1 MPFSSIPKP
10 KLNAVLQVAKESIG
24 IFLLIELN
32 MEKVIK
38 LSHKEFLS
46 LDKDYEKTA
55 SIVRLVYVRD
65 TTPGISRIKK
75 GNGYSYQYKGKTVS
89 EKEKLERIKKLAIP
103 PSWTEVWICPV
114 ENGHIQA
121 TGLDL
126 RKRKQYRYHA
136 LWHTLRNETKFHR
149 MIEFG
154 KALPALRK
162 QVEKDLSGK
171 ELNESKVLATVV
183 SLMERTFIRVGSS
196 DYEKANGS
204 YGISTLKD
212 QHVSIKGDSIRFSF
226 TGKKGID
233 HDISLKSKKLAKIV
247 KQCRDIPGKELFQY
261 YSSNGDRKSIDSGM
275 INNYIKAATEL
286 DFTAKDFRTWAGT
299 LQALESFRSI
309 GDAANDSETKKKI
322 VSVLDDVSL
331 KLGNSR
337 TICKKYYVH
346 PGLIKLYEDKKLLNY
361 LKELDKLEN
370 ANGVAGLT
378 AAEKMMMKILA
389 KLQ

>member
-1 MPFSSIPKP
+1 M
-10 KLNAVLQVAKESIG
+10 
-24 IFLLIELN
+24 N
-32 MEKVIK
+32 MEKVVK

-46 LDKDYEKTA
+46 LDKDYKKAA

-65 TTPGISRIKK
+65 NAPGISRTKK
-75 GNGYSYQYKGKTVS
+75 GNGFSYQYQGKKIS
-89 EKEKLERIKKLAIP
+89 RDHLERIRKLAIP
-103 PSWTEVWICPV
+103 PSWSEVWICPV

-154 KALPALRK
+154 KILPLLRK
-162 QVEKDLSGK
+162 QIEKDLSGK
-171 ELNESKVLATVV
+171 ELDEKKVLATVV
-183 SLMERTFIRVGSS
+183 SLMERTFIRVGNS

-212 QHVSIKGDSIRFSF
+212 QHVSVQGDSIRFSF
-226 TGKKGID
+226 TGKKGIN

-261 YSSNGDRKSIDSGM
+261 YSPDGVRKSIDSGM
-275 INNYIKAATEL
+275 INNYIKSVTEM
-286 DFTAKDFRTWAGT
+286 DFSAKDFRTWAGT
-299 LQALESFRSI
+299 LQALESFRSV
-309 GDAANDSETKKKI
+309 GDAASDSEAKKKI
-322 VSVLDDVSL
+322 VSVLDEVSV

-337 TICKKYYVH
+337 TVCKKYYVH
-346 PGLIKLYEDKKLLNY
+346 PGLIKLYEEKKLLNH
-361 LKELDKLEN
+361 LKELNTLEN
-370 ANGVAGLT
+370 TSGGAGLT
-378 AAEKMMMKILA
+378 AAERILMKILP
-389 KLQ
+389 KMQ

>member
-1 MPFSSIPKP
+1 
-10 KLNAVLQVAKESIG
+10 
-24 IFLLIELN
+24 

-55 SIVRLVYVRD
+55 SMVRLVYVRD
-65 TTPGISRIKK
+65 SNPGISRIKK
-75 GNGYSYQYKGKTVS
+75 GNGFSYKYKGKAVS
-89 EKEKLERIKKLAIP
+89 EKGQLERIKKLAIP

-126 RKRKQYRYHA
+126 RKRKQYRYHS

-154 KALPALRK
+154 KALPLLRK
-162 QVEKDLSGK
+162 RIEKDLSGK
-171 ELNESKVLATVV
+171 ELDEGKVLATII

-212 QHVSIKGDSIRFSF
+212 QHVSVNGNNIRFSF
-226 TGKKGID
+226 TGKKGIE
-233 HDISLKSKKLAKIV
+233 HDITLKNKKLAKIV

-261 YSSNGDRKSIDSGM
+261 YSADGNRKGIDSGM
-275 INNYIKAATEL
+275 INNYIKSATDM
-286 DFTAKDFRTWAGT
+286 DFSAKDFRTWAGT

-309 GDAANDSETKKKI
+309 GDAASDSEVKKKI
-322 VSVLDDVSL
+322 VSVLDEVSA

-346 PGLIKLYEDKKLLNY
+346 PGLIKLYENKKLLNY
-361 LKELDKLEN
+361 LKDLDKNEN
-370 ANGVAGLT
+370 SNGAVGLT
-378 AAEKMMMKILA
+378 AAEKIMMKILT
-389 KLQ
+389 KI